1 MMEDART
8 VEAELVEVWVD
19 DPDVLTVDAVVV
31 DEAEDARHMTAEE
44 ALAQAAREGL
54 VLVRSRSN
62 KTGYFG
68 VQFDNRARQLK
79 RHVRTLPTSRAY
91 HPSTRRYVPHVSGLL
106 PQRSRL
112 RSCTHA
118 ARATE
123 QSGS

>member
-1 MMEDART
+1 MKEDART
-8 VEAELVEVWVD
+8 VETELVEVWVD

-79 RHVRTLPTSRAY
+79 RPYSVYLEGVSSIQTKVRPTCLGTY
-91 HPSTRRYVPHVSGLL
+91 
-106 PQRSRL
+106 
-112 RSCTHA
+112 
-118 ARATE
+118 ATA
-123 QSGS
+123 